1 MISKNS
7 FLASL
12 KENNKRRL
20 AIWILSLL
28 AFALVQPI
36 LVSLAINNVVSRT
49 DNLIKVYGAAAAEKI
64 VYQNLLMMLK
74 SVLGP
79 GFPFSVMTT
88 VIIAFFSA
96 VQGFSWLYS
105 RKKID
110 FYMGMPVKRSKRF
123 LGIWLNGILIYLIP
137 YFIGEVFSILI
148 AAVNHGLNGRVFEIV
163 VQTFGLS
170 LLLYLCVY
178 HLAIFTVMLTGN
190 VVITGMGFAVF
201 CLYEFVGRMLYDEY
215 HRLFFRYY
223 NVYNFDSSPL
233 LSPFRMYAQ
242 IADFMSGASEEN
254 AVWIIWKM
262 VMFAV
267 IVGILAYLCYLKRP
281 AEGAGRAMV
290 FSFTKPIVKI
300 GIVVLAALLTGLVA
314 ADLAGFEPKNGND
327 GIGYVILL
335 MALAVVLGCA
345 AIQAIFDFDI
355 KGVLREKL
363 HIIITGVITAV
374 IFLVFQY
381 DLFHYDA
388 YIPNAEK
395 VESVAFVPRGYEQV
409 SGFYGGYVDSE
420 GSMSEMEYAVK
431 YMYLTDVEDVCQ
443 LAEISMEEYN
453 KFEKNG
459 YNMDTFEDEDTG
471 SYWSGAA
478 IVYRLK
484 NGKEVYRNLWVNV
497 EDERTKEL
505 LDHIT
510 GTAEF
515 KEGYLMGASKQL
527 DAVLDDPRYEM
538 RAYYGNLVQQSRM
551 SREELN
557 ELLECYRKD
566 VEEFSFLKVKESM
579 PAGAVMIELEE
590 ELSKDYYEGYT
601 RTSSMKELGI
611 NIYPFYENCVS
622 YLKEKGYYLEMQVEL
637 DDIAQV
643 QVVNYNSEAAEKL
656 RSQQGTAIEDE
667 EAPMAVAETKYAGF
681 ANSTET
687 SVYVDYTEE
696 EKIEQIASL
705 IYPREFIS
713 SRWDNGL
720 TYDEEYEVVVYFK
733 PGSEIVKE
741 YGSSHYYCFLEG
753 TVPQFVQEDT
763 VYK

>member
-1 MISKNS
+1 MISRNS

-49 DNLIKVYGAAAAEKI
+49 DDLIKAYGAAAAEKI
-64 VYQNLLMMLK
+64 AYQNLLITLK

-79 GFPFSVMTT
+79 GFPFGVVTT
-88 VIIAFFSA
+88 AVIAFFSA

-123 LGIWLNGILIYLIP
+123 LVIWLNGILIYLIP
-137 YFIGEVFSILI
+137 YFIGKVLSILI
-148 AAVNHGLNGRVFEIV
+148 AAVNHGLNGRVFEMA
-163 VQTFGLS
+163 VQTFGLC

-201 CLYEFVGRMLYDEY
+201 CLYEFVGRMVYDEY

-223 NVYNFDSSPL
+223 NSYNFDSTPR

-262 VMFAV
+262 VLFAV
-267 IVGILAYLCYLKRP
+267 IVGALAYLCYLKRP

-290 FSFTKPIVKI
+290 FGFTKPIVKI
-300 GIVVLAALLTGLVA
+300 GIVVLAALLTGIMA
-314 ADLAGFEPKNGND
+314 ANLAGFAPQDGND

-355 KGVLREKL
+355 KGVLRRKL
-363 HIIITGVITAV
+363 HIIIAGVITAV
-374 IFLVFQY
+374 IFLVFRY

-388 YIPNAEK
+388 YVPNAEK
-395 VESVAFVPRGYEQV
+395 VESVAFVPKGYERV
-409 SGFYGGYVDSE
+409 GGFYGGYVDAE
-420 GSMSEMEYAVK
+420 GSMSEMEYAMK
-431 YMYLTDVEDVCQ
+431 YMFLTDVEDVCQ

-453 KFEKNG
+453 KLEWDR
-459 YNMDTFEDEDTG
+459 YSMDTFEDEDTG
-471 SYWSGAA
+471 SYWSEAA

-497 EDERTKEL
+497 EDEKTQEL

-527 DAVLDDPRYEM
+527 DAVLNDPQYKM
-538 RAYYGNLVQQSRM
+538 SVYYGDMVYQSRM

-557 ELLECYRKD
+557 ELLERYRKD
-566 VEEFSFLKVKESM
+566 IEKFSFLKAKESM
-579 PAGAVMIELEE
+579 PAGAVMIELEQ
-590 ELSKDYYEGYT
+590 ELSENYYGGYV
-601 RTSSMKELGI
+601 RTSSVKEIGI

-622 YLKEKGYYLEMQVEL
+622 YLKEKGYYMDMQVDL
-637 DDIAQV
+637 DDIAQI

-656 RSQQGTAIEDE
+656 RSQQGDVIEDE
-667 EAPMAVAETKYAGF
+667 AVPAVAKTQYAGL

-687 SVYVDYTEE
+687 SVYADYTEKE
-696 EKIEQIASL
+696 EIEQIASV
-705 IYPREFIS
+705 IYPREFVS
-713 SRWDNGL
+713 LRWDNGL
-720 TYDEEYEVVVYFK
+720 TYDKEYEVVVYFK

-741 YGSSHYYCFLEG
+741 YGSSHYYRFVEG

-763 VYK
+763 AYK